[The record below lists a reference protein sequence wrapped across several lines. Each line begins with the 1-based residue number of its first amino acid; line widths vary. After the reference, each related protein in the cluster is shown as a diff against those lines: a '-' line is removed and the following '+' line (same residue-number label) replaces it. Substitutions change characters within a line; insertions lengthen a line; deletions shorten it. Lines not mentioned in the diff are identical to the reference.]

1 MKNDTGEAPRLKTFD
16 YGICAFGAIAAIL
29 MLRVFGDVPSLLRFL
44 IGLFSIA
51 ICALSLTTLLVKS
64 FTGYVAAVER
74 HAYFL
79 YLFFNVVPSVA
90 WVVQL
95 WGKTQIPTPPGC
107 C

>member
-29 MLRVFGDVPSLLRFL
+29 MLRVFGDVPSL
-44 IGLFSIA
+44 
-51 ICALSLTTLLVKS
+51 
-64 FTGYVAAVER
+64 AAVER

>member
-51 ICALSLTTLLVKS
+51 ICA
-64 FTGYVAAVER
+64 FTYDASREKFYR
-74 HAYFL
+74 
-79 YLFFNVVPSVA
+79 
-90 WVVQL
+90 
-95 WGKTQIPTPPGC
+95 IC
-107 C
+107 CGG